1 MHWHGVKLF
10 FVTLMQL
17 KHTKSVPTWARAGA
31 FGLELVFNYF
41 NTIENTPKL
50 AECIGMENGPV
61 PSPKCAEV
69 GAVGLGVWGR
79 LGMHWD
85 GNKLL

>member
-41 NTIENTPKL
+41 NTIEKHSKT
-50 AECIGMENGPV
+50 G
-61 PSPKCAEV
+61 
-69 GAVGLGVWGR
+69 GV
-79 LGMHWD
+79 HWD
-85 GNKLL
+85 GKWPSPEPKVCRGGRSGAGGLGEVGHALGWK